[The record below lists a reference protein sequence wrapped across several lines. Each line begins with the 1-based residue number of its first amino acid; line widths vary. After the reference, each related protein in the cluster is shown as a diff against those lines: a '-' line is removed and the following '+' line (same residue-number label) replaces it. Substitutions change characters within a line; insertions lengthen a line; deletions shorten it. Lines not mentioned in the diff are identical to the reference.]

1 MEQSI
6 LTELDSFYKK
16 KEDVLKNISLL
27 NNLSDKLTI
36 SLQDE
41 ERKIYNDKIKEIL
54 EHKKTK
60 SANEIELL
68 NLENT
73 KMENYLAFLSKKHEL
88 ELKYLEQMCE
98 QKSRIEK
105 ISDKYSHID
114 IRIFQSYEDIYKTDI
129 KSSRTQSQQIQQ
141 QSQII
146 DNTQQIMQQ
155 QQQPSQ
161 MMQQQQPP
169 QMMQQQQPPPMMQ
182 QQQQQPPQMSR
193 QPQQQQQPPQP
204 PLQPRIPFA
213 NEIQNQDAYNGLKS
227 VKPDTAPTRRSSIG
241 NSLQDHLET
250 ALNTK
255 FASTLQNNSYRTE
268 DSD

>member
-41 ERKIYNDKIKEIL
+41 ERRIYNDKIKEIL

-73 KMENYLAFLSKKHEL
+73 KMENYLAFLSKKHDL

-114 IRIFQSYEDIYKTDI
+114 IRNFKPYEDIYKNELRNTKI
-129 KSSRTQSQQIQQ
+129 QSQQPCVDDNNIINSNAQQMQPQQ
-141 QSQII
+141 Q
-146 DNTQQIMQQ
+146 MQQ
-155 QQQPSQ
+155 QPQQQ
-161 MMQQQQPP
+161 MQQQP
-169 QMMQQQQPPPMMQ
+169 QQPPPQ
-182 QQQQQPPQMSR
+182 VSRQIQQP
-193 QPQQQQQPPQP
+193 PPQP
-204 PLQPRIPFA
+204 PSQPRLPFA
-213 NEIQNQDAYNGLKS
+213 SEIQNQDVFNGLKN
-227 VKPDTAPTRRSSIG
+227 VKSDSAPTRRSSIG
-241 NSLQDHLET
+241 NSLQDHLES

-255 FASTLQNNSYRTE
+255 FAAAIQGQNTFRSD

>member
-6 LTELDSFYKK
+6 LTELESFYKK

-41 ERKIYNDKIKEIL
+41 ERRIYNDKIKEIL

-114 IRIFQSYEDIYKTDI
+114 IRNFKPYEDIYKTELRST
-129 KSSRTQSQQIQQ
+129 KTQSQQPNVD
-141 QSQII
+141 
-146 DNTQQIMQQ
+146 DNNVINSNA
-155 QQQPSQ
+155 QQQP
-161 MMQQQQPP
+161 QQPP
-169 QMMQQQQPPPMMQ
+169 PQVSRQSQQQPPP
-182 QQQQQPPQMSR
+182 QPPSH
-193 QPQQQQQPPQP
+193 
-204 PLQPRIPFA
+204 PRLPFA
-213 NEIQNQDAYNGLKS
+213 SEIQNQDTLNALKNIKS
-227 VKPDTAPTRRSSIG
+227 DSAPTRRSSIG

-255 FASTLQNNSYRTE
+255 FASAIQGQNNFRHE

>member
-1 MEQSI
+1 MEQGI

-98 QKSRIEK
+98 QRSRIEK

-114 IRIFQSYEDIYKTDI
+114 IRNFQPYEDIYKTEL
-129 KSSRTQSQQIQQ
+129 KSGRIQSQQIQQ
-141 QSQII
+141 HQQII
-146 DNTQQIMQQ
+146 DNTISSNTSQM

-161 MMQQQQPP
+161 QTQQTQQSQP
-169 QMMQQQQPPPMMQ
+169 QQPPP
-182 QQQQQPPQMSR
+182 QMLR
-193 QPQQQQQPPQP
+193 QNQQPPQP
-204 PLQPRIPFA
+204 PPTQPRFPFA
-213 NEIQNQDAYNGLKS
+213 SEIQNQDVINGLKN
-227 VKPDTAPTRRSSIG
+227 VKPDTAPSRRSSIG

-255 FASTLQNNSYRTE
+255 FAVAMQGQNTYRAE
-268 DSD
+268 DSE

>member
-114 IRIFQSYEDIYKTDI
+114 IRIFQSYEDIYKTDL

-141 QSQII
+141 QQQII
-146 DNTQQIMQQ
+146 DNTQ
-155 QQQPSQ
+155 Q

-169 QMMQQQQPPPMMQ
+169 QMMQQQQPP
-182 QQQQQPPQMSR
+182 QMSR
-193 QPQQQQQPPQP
+193 QPQQQQQQQPPQP

-213 NEIQNQDAYNGLKS
+213 NEIQNQDTYNGLKS

-255 FASTLQNNSYRTE
+255 FAAAIQGQNSYRSE

>member
-41 ERKIYNDKIKEIL
+41 ERRIYNDKIKEIL

-114 IRIFQSYEDIYKTDI
+114 IRNFKPYEHIYKTELRNT
-129 KSSRTQSQQIQQ
+129 RTQSQEPNVDDNNFINSNAQQQPQQ
-141 QSQII
+141 QSQ
-146 DNTQQIMQQ
+146 
-155 QQQPSQ
+155 QQP
-161 MMQQQQPP
+161 
-169 QMMQQQQPPPMMQ
+169 QQPPPQ
-182 QQQQQPPQMSR
+182 ASR
-193 QPQQQQQPPQP
+193 QSQQLPPQP
-204 PLQPRIPFA
+204 PSQPRLPFA
-213 NEIQNQDAYNGLKS
+213 NEIQNQDTLNGLKN
-227 VKPDTAPTRRSSIG
+227 VKSDSAPVRRSSIG

-255 FASTLQNNSYRTE
+255 FASAIHSQNSFRHE

>member
-6 LTELDSFYKK
+6 LTELDLFYKK

-41 ERKIYNDKIKEIL
+41 ERRIYNDKIKDIL

-73 KMENYLAFLSKKHEL
+73 KMENYLVFLSKKHEL

-114 IRIFQSYEDIYKTDI
+114 IRNFKLYEDIYKTELRNI
-129 KSSRTQSQQIQQ
+129 RIQSHKPNVDDNNSNVQQ
-141 QSQII
+141 
-146 DNTQQIMQQ
+146 MKH
-155 QQQPSQ
+155 QQQPHP
-161 MMQQQQPP
+161 QP
-169 QMMQQQQPPPMMQ
+169 QQPPPQ
-182 QQQQQPPQMSR
+182 VSR
-193 QPQQQQQPPQP
+193 QSQEPPPQP
-204 PLQPRIPFA
+204 PLQPRFPFVS
-213 NEIQNQDAYNGLKS
+213 EIQNQDVFNGLKN
-227 VKPDTAPTRRSSIG
+227 VKSDSAPVRRSSIG
-241 NSLQDHLET
+241 NSLQDHLES
-250 ALNTK
+250 ALNAK
-255 FASTLQNNSYRTE
+255 FAAVIQGHNTFRNE

>member
-6 LTELDSFYKK
+6 LTELDLFYKK

-41 ERKIYNDKIKEIL
+41 ERRIYNDKIKDIL

-73 KMENYLAFLSKKHEL
+73 KMENYLVFLSKKHEL

-114 IRIFQSYEDIYKTDI
+114 IRNFKSYEDIYKTELRNI
-129 KSSRTQSQQIQQ
+129 RVQSHKPNVDDTNSNMQQIKH
-141 QSQII
+141 
-146 DNTQQIMQQ
+146 
-155 QQQPSQ
+155 QP
-161 MMQQQQPP
+161 QPHP
-169 QMMQQQQPPPMMQ
+169 QPQQPPPQ
-182 QQQQQPPQMSR
+182 VSR
-193 QPQQQQQPPQP
+193 QSQEPPPQP
-204 PLQPRIPFA
+204 PSHPRFPFVS
-213 NEIQNQDAYNGLKS
+213 EIQNQDVFNGLKN
-227 VKPDTAPTRRSSIG
+227 VKSDSAPVRRSSIG
-241 NSLQDHLET
+241 NSLQDHLES
-250 ALNTK
+250 ALNAK
-255 FASTLQNNSYRTE
+255 FAAVIQGHNTFRNE

>member
-41 ERKIYNDKIKEIL
+41 ERRIYNDKIKEIL

-68 NLENT
+68 NLENS

-114 IRIFQSYEDIYKTDI
+114 IRNFKPYEDIYKIERRNTKI
-129 KSSRTQSQQIQQ
+129 QSQQPN
-141 QSQII
+141 I
-146 DNTQQIMQQ
+146 DDNNVINSNAPQTQQTL
-155 QQQPSQ
+155 
-161 MMQQQQPP
+161 P
-169 QMMQQQQPPPMMQ
+169 QV
-182 QQQQQPPQMSR
+182 SR
-193 QPQQQQQPPQP
+193 QIQPQPPQP
-204 PLQPRIPFA
+204 PPQPRLPFVS
-213 NEIQNQDAYNGLKS
+213 EIQNQDAFNGLKN
-227 VKPDTAPTRRSSIG
+227 VKLDSAPSRRSSIG
-241 NSLQDHLET
+241 NSLQDHLES

-255 FASTLQNNSYRTE
+255 FANVIQGQNTFRCD

>member
-114 IRIFQSYEDIYKTDI
+114 IRIFQSYEDIYKTDL

-141 QSQII
+141 QQQII
-146 DNTQQIMQQ
+146 DNTQ
-155 QQQPSQ
+155 Q

-169 QMMQQQQPPPMMQ
+169 QMMQQQQPP
-182 QQQQQPPQMSR
+182 QMSR
-193 QPQQQQQPPQP
+193 QPQQQQQQQQPQP

-213 NEIQNQDAYNGLKS
+213 TEIQNQDTYNGLKS

-255 FASTLQNNSYRTE
+255 FASAIQQSQNNYRSE

>member
-114 IRIFQSYEDIYKTDI
+114 IRIFQSYEDIYKTDL

-146 DNTQQIMQQ
+146 DNTSINSNNVQMMQQ

-161 MMQQQQPP
+161 I
-169 QMMQQQQPPPMMQ
+169 MQ
-182 QQQQQPPQMSR
+182 QQQQQPQLR
-193 QPQQQQQPPQP
+193 QNQQQQQQQPPPQP
-204 PLQPRIPFA
+204 PSQPRIPFA

-255 FASTLQNNSYRTE
+255 FAAAIQGQNSYRSE